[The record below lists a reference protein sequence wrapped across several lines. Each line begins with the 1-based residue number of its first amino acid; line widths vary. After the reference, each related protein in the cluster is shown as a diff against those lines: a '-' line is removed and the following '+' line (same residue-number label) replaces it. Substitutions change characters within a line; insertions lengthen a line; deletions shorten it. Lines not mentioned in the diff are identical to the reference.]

1 MGIYCLYKDYGE
13 NQMKDLAIK
22 YDIPNT
28 LVIKNG
34 ESQLVASMVLTT
46 LSICFLMTFVPQLTP
61 LWMRTA

>member
-1 MGIYCLYKDYGE
+1 
-13 NQMKDLAIK
+13 MKDLAIK
-22 YDIPNT
+22 YEIPNT

-34 ESQLVASMVLTT
+34 EPQLVASMVLTT